1 MASNRQKVQSTYIGD
16 GVGTTQ
22 GTALLMPGQLG
33 NIFTKDAKTYQLVKF
48 LDSVVVN
55 NLVYWSD
62 EDDFIVTTVLN
73 RNKPAGGA
81 LCTVA
86 ASSFGF
92 IQIGG
97 PGNVLED
104 TSVTANKDE
113 VVAAANTLAI
123 AGTTL
128 KMAVGRTITGV
139 TTTTTG
145 TSGFPAVGY
154 FTGAA
159 VAAVAPIVW
168 QLAGQQ
174 YGV

>member
-1 MASNRQKVQSTYIGD
+1 MASNRQRNQAIWLD
-16 GVGTTQ
+16 GGVTTSL
-22 GTALLMPGQLG
+22 GATLFMPGQLG
-33 NIFTKDAKTYQLVKF
+33 SIFTKDGKTYQLVKF

-62 EDDFIVTTVLN
+62 EDDFVVTTVLN

-81 LCTVA
+81 LGTVA
-86 ASSFGF
+86 AASHGF
-92 IQIGG
+92 IQTGG

-113 VVAAANTLAI
+113 VVAAANTMAF

-128 KMAVGRTITGV
+128 KMAVGREITGAF
-139 TTTTTG
+139 TATTG
-145 TSGFPAVGY
+145 RSGFPMIGY

-159 VAAVAPIVW
+159 VAGVAPIVW